1 MTLLGKVK
9 LKVEDFFKF
18 CALRRTSKLYLPY
31 FRYGALDAKM
41 ASKYSFPG
49 LNFTAVAG
57 PTHDQHPPFSWS
69 KTSIPDEK
77 PTFLPIDTF
86 DFEPFDHTWVM
97 NGQEPK

>member
-1 MTLLGKVK
+1 MNTNLVPTRSSNLLY
-9 LKVEDFFKF
+9 FI
-18 CALRRTSKLYLPY
+18 TQYLH

>member
-1 MTLLGKVK
+1 MVK
-9 LKVEDFFKF
+9 MAVFFKLIVEIKQKTYISYVF
-18 CALRRTSKLYLPY
+18 MYMY
-31 FRYGALDAKM
+31 AKI

-69 KTSIPDEK
+69 NTSIPDEK